1 MKFFTLL
8 FGLALVVVASAVL
21 TEEQKAKALEHIR
34 VCRGE
39 SGFTEEALRKLKTG
53 DVSDNSNEAKV
64 IHSFS
69 QWDNLILFHKVLMNK
84 KTLPV

>member
-1 MKFFTLL
+1 MKLCSLL
-8 FGLALVVVASAVL
+8 FGIALVITTSAAL
-21 TEEQKAKALEHIR
+21 NDEQKAKALEYNQ

-64 IHSFS
+64 I
-69 QWDNLILFHKVLMNK
+69 L
-84 KTLPV
+84 